1 MPKQP
6 ELTTQLTPLAATLF
20 WSVFHA
26 AWGLDRESSHYNK
39 AAWQHVHQTLLAT
52 AGQRLD
58 SELLAYALRN
68 APQEVRIALPVLL
81 NKAA

>member
-1 MPKQP
+1 MLNQP
-6 ELTTQLTPLAATLF
+6 ELTTPLTPLAATLF

-26 AWGLDRESSHYNK
+26 AWGLDRDSSHYNK
-39 AAWQHVHQTLLAT
+39 AAWQYVQQTLLAT

-58 SELLAYALRN
+58 SPLLGHALRN
-68 APQEVRIALPVLL
+68 APQDVRSALPVLL

>member
-1 MPKQP
+1 MPKKA
-6 ELTTQLTPLAATLF
+6 ELTTQLTPLAATVF

-39 AAWQHVHQTLLAT
+39 AAWQHVHQTLLVA

-58 SELLAYALRN
+58 SPLLGHALRN
-68 APQEVRIALPVLL
+68 APVEVRNALPLRVE
-81 NKAA
+81 KAA

>member
-6 ELTTQLTPLAATLF
+6 QLTTPLTPLAATLF

-26 AWGLDRESSHYNK
+26 AWGLDRDSAHYNK
-39 AAWQHVHQTLLAT
+39 AAWQYVHQSILAA
-52 AGQRLD
+52 AGQHLD
-58 SELLAYALRN
+58 SSPLVYALRN
-68 APQEVRIALPVLL
+68 APQEVRSALPVLL